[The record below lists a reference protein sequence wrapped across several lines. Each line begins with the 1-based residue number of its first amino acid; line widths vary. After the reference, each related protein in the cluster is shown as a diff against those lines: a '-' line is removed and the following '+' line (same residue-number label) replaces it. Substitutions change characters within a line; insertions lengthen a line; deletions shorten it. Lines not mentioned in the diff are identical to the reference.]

1 MPRAKKVAEEVKE
14 EAKKVETKAK
24 ATAKKAAT
32 TAKAAPAKAKA
43 TAKKVAAD
51 VKAETSTRAKKA
63 VETAAAKVEKDVKK
77 VAVKKPAAKKALN
90 LVIQSK
96 MGGSITAEEVAAK
109 IPTNAINAYV
119 KVEENK
125 IYWTTADDAGSVDIW
140 E

>member
-14 EAKKVETKAK
+14 EAKKVSTR
-24 ATAKKAAT
+24 AKKAVADV
-32 TAKAAPAKAKA
+32 KAETSKAKT

-109 IPTNAINAYV
+109 IPKNAINAYV